1 LTGGTV
7 AGTKARKALKSCR
20 KIIRG
25 SPAAPSLNTTALEI
39 AAKHWQHGIIYTNGI
54 KKVPVH
60 VPFRIAISIWGAKDS
75 NERLRGAASYGQALQ
90 TAKEDQ
96 RALILPTINRQNI
109 DDIPEI
115 VEDCVEQGVKLS
127 FNDFRRQAN
136 MRASSIREAQ
146 QPIPSCARAR
156 TVIRRCEWRTG
167 CAPPILSTG

>member
-1 LTGGTV
+1 M
-7 AGTKARKALKSCR
+7 
-20 KIIRG
+20 
-25 SPAAPSLNTTALEI
+25 ALEI

-96 RALILPTINRQNI
+96 RALIVLTINRQNI

-115 VEDCVEQGVKLS
+115 AEDCVEQGVKLS
-127 FNDFRRQAN
+127 FNDFSTTSEYARILDQGGATTNPFVRQSKDDN
-136 MRASSIREAQ
+136 
-146 QPIPSCARAR
+146 PS
-156 TVIRRCEWRTG
+156 
-167 CAPPILSTG
+167 